1 MYYTNKER
9 GKKMENNTE
18 RAEEKVLTI
27 RDVLGITIKGLESI
41 SIPAALMEM
50 PPEAIMAFKR
60 QVINPIAEAKRN
72 LIVCIQ
78 AFDQDEAQQKDRQRA
93 EEQEKQKA
101 LAEGM
106 DPEDEEIIDGL
117 APAEEEE

>member
-1 MYYTNKER
+1 
-9 GKKMENNTE
+9 
-18 RAEEKVLTI
+18 
-27 RDVLGITIKGLESI
+27 
-41 SIPAALMEM
+41 
-50 PPEAIMAFKR
+50 MAFKR
-60 QVINPIAEAKRN
+60 QVINPIAEAKSN
-72 LIVCIQ
+72 MIVCIQ

-106 DPEDEEIIDGL
+106 DPEDEEIIDGP

>member
-1 MYYTNKER
+1 
-9 GKKMENNTE
+9 MENNTE

-27 RDVLGITIKGLESI
+27 RDVLGITIKMLESI

-72 LIVCIQ
+72 MIVCIQ
-78 AFDQDEAQQKDRQRA
+78 AFDKDEAQQKDRQMA

-101 LAEGM
+101 LAEGT
-106 DPEDEEIIDGL
+106 DPEDEEIIDGPVL
-117 APAEEEE
+117 AVTEE

>member
-1 MYYTNKER
+1 
-9 GKKMENNTE
+9 MESAKN
-18 RAEEKVLTI
+18 EKLSV
-27 RDVLGITIKGLESI
+27 RDVLEFTVRGLNSI

-50 PPEAIMAFKR
+50 APEAIMAFKQ
-60 QVINPIAEAKRN
+60 QVINPIAAAKAN
-72 LIVCIQ
+72 LVECIK
-78 AFDQDEAQQKDRQRA
+78 AFDRDEAQQKDRQMA

-106 DPEDEEIIDGL
+106 DPEDEEIIDGP

>member
-1 MYYTNKER
+1 
-9 GKKMENNTE
+9 MENAKN
-18 RAEEKVLTI
+18 EKLSV
-27 RDVLGITIKGLESI
+27 RDVLEFTVRGLGSI

-50 PPEAIMAFKR
+50 QPAAIMAFKQ
-60 QVINPIAEAKRN
+60 QVINPIAAAKAN
-72 LIVCIQ
+72 LVECIK
-78 AFDQDEAQQKDRQRA
+78 AFDRDAAEQAARQRA

-106 DPEDEEIIDGL
+106 DPEDEEIIDGP

>member
-1 MYYTNKER
+1 
-9 GKKMENNTE
+9 MENNQE
-18 RAEEKVLTI
+18 RAEEKTLTI
-27 RDVLGITIKGLESI
+27 RDVLGFTIGVLEGI
-41 SIPAALMEM
+41 SVPASVMEM
-50 PPEAIMAFKR
+50 APEALMAFKR

-78 AFDQDEAQQKDRQRA
+78 AFDQDEAQQKDRQKA

-106 DPEDEEIIDGL
+106 DPEDEEIIGVPV
-117 APAEEEE
+117 PAETEE